1 MSIRISTSQSFD
13 AGITSLQ
20 RAQAGLAESQQRMVS
35 QKRVVRAS
43 DDPAA
48 AARAERATAA
58 IVRSQ
63 TSQRA
68 VDASRSAM
76 AQTEGALADASA
88 LVQQAREALVAA
100 GNGAYGDAERKHLA
114 DQIAQI
120 RSQLLAVANRTDAAG
135 SYLFAG
141 RGSLA
146 APFLDAA
153 GGVQFVGTAGGA
165 STEASTALP
174 LAFDGGAVFLSART
188 GNGVFATQA
197 APGLANSGRSRIDG
211 GSVTDPAA
219 LTGSSYS
226 LQFSGSGAGT
236 TYAVLKD
243 GAPTAVTAAPFVSGQ
258 AIRFDGLA
266 VAVTGTPAAGDR
278 FDLVPSTPD
287 LSIFDVLD
295 RASTALSTAGRS
307 NPQIAQANGQLLRD
321 IDASL
326 GALQSARSVAGQVLA
341 RIEGETSRL
350 ADLELNGRLERS
362 QAEDLDLV
370 AAISEFQGRQ
380 TSYDAALKSY
390 AMVQRLSLF
399 DYLG

>member
-1 MSIRISTSQSFD
+1 MRISTAQSFE
-13 AGITSLQ
+13 AGIANLQ
-20 RAQAGLAESQQRMVS
+20 RAQSALAESQQRMTS
-35 QKRVVRAS
+35 QKRVSKAS

-76 AQTEGALADASA
+76 TQTESALADAGS
-88 LVQQAREALVAA
+88 LVQQARDTLVAA
-100 GNGAYGDAERKHLA
+100 GNGAYSDIERKHLA
-114 DQIAQI
+114 SQIAQL
-120 RSQLLAVANRTDAAG
+120 RSQLLAVANRSDGAG

-141 RGSLA
+141 QGAGA
-146 APFLDAA
+146 APFLDAP
-153 GGVQFVGTAGGA
+153 GGVRFVGTAGEA
-165 STEASTALP
+165 TTEASTALP
-174 LAFDGGAVFLSART
+174 LAIDGGAVFLSART

-197 APGLANSGRSRIDG
+197 APGVTQARIDG

-219 LTGSSYS
+219 LTGASYT
-226 LQFSGSGAGT
+226 LQFSVFGGAT

-243 GAPTAVTAAPFVSGQ
+243 GAATAVTAAPFVSGQ
-258 AIRFDGLA
+258 AIRFDGMA
-266 VAVTGTPAAGDR
+266 VAVTGAPAAGDR
-278 FDLVPSTPD
+278 FDIVPSTPD

-295 RASTALSTAGRS
+295 RASAALATPRRS
-307 NPQIAQANGQLLRD
+307 SSQIAQANGQALRD

-326 GALQSARSVAGQVLA
+326 GTLQSARGAAGQVLA
-341 RIEGETSRL
+341 RIDGETARL
-350 ADLELNGRLERS
+350 ADLELNGRTERA

-370 AAISEFQGRQ
+370 AAVSEFQTRQ

-399 DYLG
+399 DHLG

>member
-1 MSIRISTSQSFD
+1 MRISTAQSFEN
-13 AGITSLQ
+13 GIGNLQ
-20 RAQAGLAESQQRMVS
+20 RAQVDLAESQQRLTS
-35 QKRVVRAS
+35 QKRVGKAS

-68 VDASRSAM
+68 VDASRNAM
-76 AQTEGALADASA
+76 TQTESALADAGA
-88 LVQQAREALVAA
+88 LAQQARELLVAA
-100 GNGAYGDAERKHLA
+100 GNGAYGDAERKHIA
-114 DQIAQI
+114 NQIAQI
-120 RSQLLAVANRTDAAG
+120 RTQLLAVANRNDGAG

-141 RGSLA
+141 QGAGA
-146 APFLDAA
+146 APVLDAP
-153 GGVQFVGTAGGA
+153 GGVQFVGSAGA
-165 STEASTALP
+165 TTTEASTALP
-174 LAFDGGAVFLSART
+174 LAADGAAVFLSART

-197 APGLANSGRSRIDG
+197 AAGVTSARIDG

-219 LTGSSYS
+219 LTGSSYA
-226 LQFSGSGAGT
+226 LQFNVSGGST

-243 GAPTAVTAAPFVSGQ
+243 GAATAVTAAPYVAGQ
-258 AIRFDGLA
+258 AIRFDGM
-266 VAVTGTPAAGDR
+266 AVTVSGAPAAGDR
-278 FDLVPSTPD
+278 FDIVPSTPD

-295 RASTALSTAGRS
+295 RASAALATTGRS
-307 NPQIAQANGQLLRD
+307 NSQVAQANGQALRD

-326 GALQSARSVAGQVLA
+326 GALQSARGVAGQVLA

-350 ADLELNGRLERS
+350 ADLELNGRTERS

-370 AAISEFQGRQ
+370 SALSEFQTRQ

-399 DYLG
+399 DHLG